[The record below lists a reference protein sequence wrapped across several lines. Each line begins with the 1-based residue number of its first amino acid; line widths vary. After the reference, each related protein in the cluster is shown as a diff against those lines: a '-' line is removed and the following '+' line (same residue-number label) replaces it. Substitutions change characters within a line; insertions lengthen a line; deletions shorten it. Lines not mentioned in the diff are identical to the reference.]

1 MIILSTSELSLSF
14 GGEPVLS
21 GVTFGVN
28 EGDAVGVIG
37 VNGAGNTTLFHLITG
52 AYTPDHGSVT
62 VAHGKTVGML
72 RQNTDLSALG
82 NTPVLTYM
90 ISAFPELLALE
101 DEISGIEESISAL
114 AQADAVAAGARL
126 ERLHREYAAAGGLEY
141 KARCRST
148 LLRLGFG
155 EQLLS
160 APVSGLSGGQH
171 TRLALARLLAREPD
185 ILMLDEPTNHLDIDA
200 LTWLEE
206 FLRSYKKTLLI
217 ISHDRYFL
225 DRTTRLTLSI
235 EHHRATLYRGS
246 YSAAKEQAARDAA
259 SLEHRYKE
267 QQKEIARIQANID
280 FQRRCGQEHN
290 FVTIRAK
297 QKQLDRMEKI
307 SLAPP
312 PPRDIRMSFSADSA
326 KANDVLRVRSL
337 SFSYG
342 TAPLLS
348 ELSFQI
354 SRGERVLFLGAN
366 GCGKS
371 TLMKILA
378 GKLTQKSGYIDL
390 GHGITVGYYDQENR
404 DLDGSKT
411 VLAELHD
418 TYPQKTDGE
427 LRSTLALFLFSGDD
441 VFKQV
446 SMLSGGERARL
457 TLAKLM
463 LRRVSLLILDE
474 PTNHLDVGS
483 REALEAAIAA
493 YDGTVIAVSHDRY
506 FIDRT
511 ATRIIELDRARTGGL
526 TDYRLEE
533 SECAYAEYMRLR
545 EEAKQSAAADAKPAQ
560 ETAQKLLYEQ
570 KKRENAERRSAEK
583 KKERAEARA
592 KELEKELEALDGE
605 LYTTAAQNYIRA
617 AEIEERKA
625 EIEKEL
631 LSLYELFME

>member
-1 MIILSTSELSLSF
+1 MIILSTSELSLAF
-14 GGEPVLS
+14 GGQPILS

-28 EGDAVGVIG
+28 EGDTVGVIG
-37 VNGAGNTTLFHLITG
+37 VNGAGKTTLFRLITG
-52 AYTPDHGSVT
+52 EYTPDSGSVT
-62 VAHGKTVGML
+62 IAHGKTVGML
-72 RQNTDLSALG
+72 EQNTDLSALG
-82 NTPVLTYM
+82 DTAVIDYM
-90 ISAFPELLALE
+90 ISAFPELLSLEAEIARLEEMLPALPQSE
-101 DEISGIEESISAL
+101 
-114 AQADAVAAGARL
+114 AVSVGARL
-126 ERLHREYAAAGGLEY
+126 ERLHRDYAAGGGLEY
-141 KARCRST
+141 RGRCRST
-148 LLRLGFG
+148 LLRLGFP
-155 EQLLS
+155 ERMLS
-160 APVSGLSGGQH
+160 ASVSGLSGGQH

-206 FLRSYKKTLLI
+206 YLCAYKKTVLI

-225 DRTTRLTLSI
+225 DRTTRLTLSV
-235 EHHRATLYRGS
+235 EHHRATLYKGS
-246 YSAAKEQAARDAA
+246 YSTAKEQATRDAA
-259 SLEHRYKE
+259 SLLHRYKE
-267 QQKEIARIQANID
+267 QQKEIRRIQANID

-297 QKQLDRMEKI
+297 QKQLDRMERI
-307 SLAPP
+307 TLAPP
-312 PPRDIRMSFSADSA
+312 PPRDIRMSFSSDDAR
-326 KANDVLRVRSL
+326 ANDVLRVRKL
-337 SFSYG
+337 SFSYD
-342 TAPLLS
+342 TSPLLS

-371 TLMKILA
+371 TLMKLLA
-378 GKLTQKSGYIDL
+378 GKLTQKSGYVEL

-404 DLDGSKT
+404 DLDGTKT
-411 VLAELHD
+411 VLSELHD

-474 PTNHLDVGS
+474 PTNHLDIGS
-483 REALEAAIAA
+483 REALEVAIAA
-493 YDGTVIAVSHDRY
+493 FDGTVIAVSHDRY

-511 ATRIIELDRARTGGL
+511 ATRIIELDRAADGGL
-526 TDYRLEE
+526 SDYPLEE
-533 SECAYAEYMRLR
+533 SECAYTEYLRLR
-545 EEAKQSAAADAKPAQ
+545 EAMHGPAASAAPAP
-560 ETAQKLLYEQ
+560 ESEQKLLYEQ
-570 KKRENAERRSAEK
+570 KKRENAERRSAIRK
-583 KKERAEARA
+583 RERAEHRS
-592 KELEKELEALDGE
+592 KELEAELEALDTE

-625 EIEKEL
+625 EIETEL
-631 LSLYELFME
+631 LSLYELIME